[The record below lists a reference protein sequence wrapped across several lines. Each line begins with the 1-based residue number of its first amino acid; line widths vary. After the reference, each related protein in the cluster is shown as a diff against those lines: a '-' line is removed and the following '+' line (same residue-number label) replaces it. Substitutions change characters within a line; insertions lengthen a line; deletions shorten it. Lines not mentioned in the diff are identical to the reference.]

1 MPKGACAIAVAV
13 GAACLLTTIGATA
26 DGKPIKLAVT
36 CPLAAGTPTGGQV
49 QWAFSVT
56 KIPPNSP
63 AAVTNVYTHGHG
75 NWAQGR
81 GAGTICEQYYGT
93 DRDVVVLAVSGKS
106 QLSPHITRMGLL
118 GVGLRLGLT
127 VSASDDQTCPTGT
140 AGTMTFFA
148 SYYSVH
154 RDTAELHFA
163 TACAAHDVTFSG
175 GSLRLMIGASGRQ
188 VNSVP

>member
-1 MPKGACAIAVAV
+1 MPDGARAIAVAV
-13 GAACLLTTIGATA
+13 GAACLLATIGAAA
-26 DGKPIKLAVT
+26 DGTPSKLAVT
-36 CPLAAGTPTGGQV
+36 CPLAAGAPTGGQV

-63 AAVTNVYTHGHG
+63 PGVTDVYTHGHG

-93 DRDVVVLAVSGKS
+93 DRDVVVLAVSGQSK
-106 QLSPHITRMGLL
+106 LSPHITRMGLL
-118 GVGLRLGLT
+118 GVGLRLRLT
-127 VSASDDQTCPTGT
+127 VSASDEQTCPTGT
-140 AGTMTFFA
+140 TGTITFFA
-148 SYYSVH
+148 SYYTVH

-163 TACAAHDVTFSG
+163 TACATHELAFSG
-175 GSLRLMIGASGRQ
+175 GSLRVLIGENGHQ